1 MYKPQL
7 KKGKSRKITLSR
19 MMRMRNAFSPYLEAE
34 VKKIKR
40 INCVITDPR
49 RMSRLGMLSQQ
60 QMDEIEFNRFLA
72 SIGVVF

>member
-34 VKKIKR
+34 VKTIKR